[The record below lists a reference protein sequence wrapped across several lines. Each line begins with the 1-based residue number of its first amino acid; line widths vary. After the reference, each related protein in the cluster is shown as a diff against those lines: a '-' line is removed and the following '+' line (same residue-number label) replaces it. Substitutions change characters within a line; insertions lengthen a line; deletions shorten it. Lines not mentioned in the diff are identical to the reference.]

1 MVVRLADASIA
12 ALVAHELSQ
21 SRESNGLVRFVL
33 PLVQG
38 GEATV
43 IAGRDFALDAE
54 LAARI
59 ERIVGEGNVDLS
71 AQEPPKLALV
81 G

>member
-1 MVVRLADASIA
+1 L
-12 ALVAHELSQ
+12 
-21 SRESNGLVRFVL
+21 VL
-33 PLVQG
+33 PLTTV
-38 GEATV
+38 GEAV
-43 IAGRDFALDAE
+43 IVVGRDFALDAE

-59 ERIVGEGNVDLS
+59 ERIAGEGNVELS

>member
-1 MVVRLADASIA
+1 VPNGETAARVALELA
-12 ALVAHELSQ
+12 EF
-21 SRESNGLVRFVL
+21 RGGNGRVRFIL
-33 PLVQG
+33 PLAAG
-38 GEATV
+38 GEAIV
-43 IAGRDFALDAE
+43 LAGREFTLDAE

-59 ERIVGEGNVDLS
+59 EHIAGEGNVELS